1 MRDRQAAEKEGVVEE
16 RAASLEDVRKRLDV
30 IRAETEEHY
39 KRASDKR
46 DALERVQL
54 PEKFSVILEKQR
66 LQLLRAF
73 HFKIWHPLIL
83 ADHARNRHLATLS
96 RRDNTEACL
105 DAVIHNAIPHYAGSA
120 DRKAMRKS
128 HQLA

>member
-1 MRDRQAAEKEGVVEE
+1 MALQEGM
-16 RAASLEDVRKRLDV
+16 
-30 IRAETEEHY
+30 
-39 KRASDKR
+39 
-46 DALERVQL
+46 QF
-54 PEKFSVILEKQR
+54 PEKFTIVLEEKG
-66 LQLLRAF
+66 LELLRAF

-83 ADHARNRHLATLS
+83 ADQAQNRHLATLS
-96 RRDNTEACL
+96 RRDNAEACL